1 MASMN
6 ISLPD
11 QMKTWVEEC
20 LKTGRYANA
29 SDYIRDLIRRDHM
42 QLQELRS
49 ALIEGENSGTAT
61 ELDIDDF
68 IANKKQS
75 LSL

>member
-1 MASMN
+1 MATMN

-20 LKTGRYANA
+20 VNSGRYANS
-29 SDYIRDLIRRDHM
+29 SDYMRDLIRRDHLKLE
-42 QLQELRS
+42 QLRQSLV
-49 ALIEGENSGTAT
+49 EGENSGPSTG
-61 ELDIDDF
+61 LDIEAF
-68 IANKKQS
+68 IADKKQS

>member
-1 MASMN
+1 MATMN

-20 LKTGRYANA
+20 VNSGRYSNS
-29 SDYIRDLIRRDHM
+29 SDYIRDLIRRDHLKLE
-42 QLQELRS
+42 QLRQSLV
-49 ALIEGENSGTAT
+49 EGENSGPSTG
-61 ELDIDDF
+61 LDIEAF
-68 IANKKQS
+68 IAEKKQS

>member
-1 MASMN
+1 MATMN

-20 LKTGRYANA
+20 VNSGRYSNS
-29 SDYIRDLIRRDHM
+29 SDYIRDLIRRDHLKLE
-42 QLQELRS
+42 QLRQSLV
-49 ALIEGENSGTAT
+49 EGESSGPSTG
-61 ELDIDDF
+61 LDIEAF
-68 IANKKQS
+68 IAEKKQS